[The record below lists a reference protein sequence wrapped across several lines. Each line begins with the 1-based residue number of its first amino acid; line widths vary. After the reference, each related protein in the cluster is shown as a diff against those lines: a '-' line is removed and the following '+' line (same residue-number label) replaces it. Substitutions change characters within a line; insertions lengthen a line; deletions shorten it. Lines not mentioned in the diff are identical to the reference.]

1 MGKKEKVVQ
10 LNTELNQAT
19 EEKLKEEGIEIK
31 PFDVKPATKFFVKEL
46 EQIKNQ
52 VLHAFFTNVL
62 QSAPA
67 SFYNDEK
74 LMEEVSVAHQLFRIG
89 LEGREVPSEYV
100 EAVAGAILIS
110 KILKNEKDFQ
120 GKYAKL
126 YAVATRIHIESEDL
140 HASLPRG
147 LYENIMRV
155 VEAHD
160 ADAVVSPL
168 LEARQGTAESEV
180 HLFFK
185 LAGHKNVI
193 VIE

>member
-19 EEKLKEEGIEIK
+19 EEKLKEEGIDIK
-31 PFDVKPATKFFVKEL
+31 PFDVRPATKFFVKEL
-46 EQIKNQ
+46 ELIKNQ
-52 VLHAFFTNVL
+52 ILHVFFTNVL

-74 LMEEVSVAHQLFRIG
+74 LMKEVAVAHKLFRIA

-100 EAVAGAILIS
+100 EAVAGAVLIS

-120 GKYAKL
+120 GKYKKL
-126 YAVATRIHIESEDL
+126 YTVATRIHIEGEDL
-140 HASLPRG
+140 HSPLPRG
-147 LYENIMRV
+147 LYENIMRI

-168 LEARQGTAESEV
+168 LEARQGTAESEI

-185 LAGHKNVI
+185 LAGHTDVT
-193 VIE
+193 VTE